1 MGHSY
6 AVEVMMKQVVV
17 IMILLSFIAGCARPD
32 NTLTGRQQ
40 TPIIVDNK
48 STQVPVSTAP
58 PSDNKT
64 NQIVEDT
71 AANQGTLLQ
80 GIPVNLRYD
89 YLNTE
94 ENLSNQV
101 AVWHSYATASAPNWG
116 IAGTWVETPLIILPN
131 KEGAVCIIK
140 DTYGSSGYKYLQ
152 IDTTSYRD
160 TVDEKVEL
168 NKPAWGLATTF
179 HPDKTP
185 FTINNIKIAGVANYT
200 TGLVDDYNKKYLAVN
215 ILNGKSEIIWSK
227 YYKWS
232 DFRNTNTSSLL
243 PNAVWRDIAV
253 DNVTVDG
260 DFTIDV
266 LALSDT
272 YNKTGDMYSYFAVA
286 YEKLAKCE
294 DIPTNSFISG
304 NGKRY
309 TPYIR
314 LYDQYGNPVCFN
326 LCIRVDGIY

>member
-1 MGHSY
+1 
-6 AVEVMMKQVVV
+6 MKYLFIVCIVLV
-17 IMILLSFIAGCARPD
+17 LLSSCTTSI
-32 NTLTGRQQ
+32 NTVNNQLDSLAT
-40 TPIIVDNK
+40 VDNK
-48 STQVPVSTAP
+48 NTQFSSPATNST
-58 PSDNKT
+58 DNKT
-64 NQIVEDT
+64 AQVEVT
-71 AANQGTLLQ
+71 PITQETSLK
-80 GIPVNLRYD
+80 GIPVTLRYD
-89 YLNTE
+89 YLTSE
-94 ENLSNQV
+94 ENLFTQV
-101 AVWHSYATASAPNWG
+101 AVWHPYTSVHCPNWG
-116 IAGTWVETPLIILPN
+116 IAGEFVETPLIILPN

-160 TVDEKVEL
+160 TVDEKKEL
-168 NKPAWGLATTF
+168 SKPAWGLATTL

-232 DFRNTNTSSLL
+232 DFRNTDTSSLV

-272 YNKTGDMYSYFAVA
+272 FNKTGNMYSYFAVA

-294 DIPTNSFISG
+294 DIPTNSFISK